1 MSVRDQLE
9 GHDVELLDLSSA
21 SCCVTD
27 GVYHQSVI
35 AITTIPPATIDKH
48 SFTPYSPEGLADKD
62 IKSFVSILHPYFPDP
77 FSNTI

>member
-9 GHDVELLDLSSA
+9 GHDVERKLLRDRRSIL
-21 SCCVTD
+21 
-27 GVYHQSVI
+27 I